1 MGQVSIHS
9 ASVPMFVTLMNNM
22 NTWLDKAEAYAK
34 EKKFDSAV
42 LASARLA
49 PDMLPL
55 TAQIDIATA
64 WAKNCMY
71 RLAGQTPPDYPSTE
85 PNIPALK
92 ARIARALDD
101 VQSITEKDL
110 EGAGERRVQFNLG
123 PDTKLDLSGREY
135 LFNVAL
141 PNFYFHVT
149 TAYDI
154 LRHNGLTIGKQDFL
168 MGAFEV
174 QK

>member
-9 ASVPMFVTLMNNM
+9 ASVPMFVTLMKNL
-22 NTWLDKAEAYAK
+22 NTWLEKAEAYAA
-34 EKKFDSAV
+34 EKKFDVNV
-42 LASARLA
+42 LATARLA

-55 TAQIDIATA
+55 AAQVDISTA

-71 RLAGQTPPDYPSTE
+71 RLAGQTPPDYPSSE
-85 PNIPALK
+85 PTIAGLK

-101 VQSITEKDL
+101 VQSIQAKDL

-123 PDTKLDLSGREY
+123 PEIKMDLSGCEY

-168 MGAFEV
+168 MGAFEIP
-174 QK
+174 K

>member
-1 MGQVSIHS
+1 MGQVSIHAAS
-9 ASVPMFVTLMNNM
+9 APMFVALMNNL
-22 NTWLDKAEAYAK
+22 NTWLEKAEAYAS

-42 LASARLA
+42 LAQARLA

-71 RLAGQTPPDYPSTE
+71 RLAGQTPPDYPASE
-85 PNIPALK
+85 ANIPALK
-92 ARIARALDD
+92 TRIARALDD
-101 VQSITEKDL
+101 VQSISAKDL
-110 EGAGERRVQFNLG
+110 EGAGERMVAFNLG
-123 PDTKLDLSGREY
+123 PEVKMNMTGSDY
-135 LFNVAL
+135 LFRVAL

-154 LRHNGLTIGKQDFL
+154 LRHNGLIIGKQDFL
-168 MGAFEV
+168 MGAFEIP
-174 QK
+174 K